1 MADFETFKENYP
13 KLRKAGVSDEEIR
26 QLAKEANFTDAQI
39 NDVINMHNNASQT
52 KAIGEEAPPSTMT
65 TEIPNETPEVSFV
78 GDASQQ
84 PPQQMQ
90 MPGQSQ
96 PNVTTAID
104 EPNTNPSDM
113 QNLEPDKFLV
123 KDDPLYQQMID
134 NLIKYKN
141 QEDVFRQRSV
151 DVLVNDLLAEGNSY
165 EDALQQATEIE
176 KETMKD
182 FNISRYIQN
191 NIYEPESTLD
201 TASRV
206 EKYNVLQRKF
216 NLSDEEAKYWTEKWK
231 EVAPSVLD
239 SAAQAIENFSVGA
252 KQDWYGAL
260 ALGAQLFGFGD
271 SEFAKNAKDKIKQLD
286 AEATKINIER
296 GSKLGAEDFSP
307 VAILEAAATAAITA
321 SSLPASAVLASAA
334 GLGALSGAV
343 YAKGQ
348 GESDS
353 SVAGSAVLGGALPLA
368 IPAVA
373 KVAKVMTD
381 SLKTFLN
388 VEGLYKRDI
397 ALYTQGLT
405 AEEVIRA
412 SNFLSKRGGGTT
424 EIAWLQENS
433 QSWINAGVFRGIS
446 LFLSGH
452 NREQGIVVSNKLA
465 IKKGIQDTLDS
476 LKDANYGLIRDGTET
491 ISSPDFIA
499 ESLIKNI
506 AKAEKNL
513 SHTIKAQ
520 YEHIDSVAENV
531 FTSNRPQILKEVA
544 QSLTEFPSVYSGDK
558 LDKYLGIIGQKI
570 DQFATK
576 TEAQGGIAL
585 KDLMDLQQSIKR
597 DITGQDSSAKLV
609 LSSAN
614 LSINKAKELIIRDA
628 QKALK
633 DTTEELSSAESLMLK
648 KLTTLH
654 EEIAKANE
662 MYKHKLD
669 IFKKGKLKDFLKTKS
684 GSPEATE
691 LVNEIIDKGKIS
703 DIAKL
708 EYIYANTDN
717 LKEFEKLGQRYI
729 LNGLREVINITDDTL
744 IPKAVSFVDEL
755 LRNKDLM
762 TAFKIPQATQ
772 DHLTDL
778 SRAIKA
784 AKRMEHFYGAPH
796 LSQNSFAGRLVYLAS
811 NFLDVVRNI
820 VTSKVYHGDE
830 LERLIH
836 AAKKFEI
843 PTEQEIKAWNQQKI
857 KRDAMKWN
865 FMGMGL
871 NLNSNQGQE

>member
-13 KLRKAGVSDEEIR
+13 KLREAGVSDEEIR

-52 KAIGEEAPPSTMT
+52 KVIVEEAQPSTMT

-84 PPQQMQ
+84 PPQQMP

-96 PNVTTAID
+96 PNVTQSID
-104 EPNTNPSDM
+104 EPGNPSDM
-113 QNLEPDKFLV
+113 TSLEPDKFLV

-353 SVAGSAVLGGALPLA
+353 SVVGSAVLGGALPLA

-388 VEGLYKRDI
+388 VKGLYKRDI

-412 SNFLSKRGGGTT
+412 SNFLSERGGGTT
-424 EIAWLQENS
+424 EIAWVAKNS
-433 QSWINAGVFRGIS
+433 QSWVNAGAFRAVG
-446 LFLSGH
+446 LFLSGRGTESRIVAN
-452 NREQGIVVSNKLA
+452 NRDAIVQGV
-465 IKKGIQDTLDS
+465 QDTINMMKTIDKEI
-476 LKDANYGLIRDGTET
+476 LKNSEGIDFDTFITEN
-491 ISSPDFIA
+491 
-499 ESLIKNI
+499 LIKNI
-506 AKAEKNL
+506 KQAEKNL
-513 SHTIKAQ
+513 SHQIKEQ
-520 YEHIDSVAENV
+520 YKNIDNVASNI
-531 FTSNRPQILKEVA
+531 FTPERKQVLEDIAKGVKELSEA
-544 QSLTEFPSVYSGDK
+544 YPGDR
-558 LDKYLGIIGQKI
+558 LHNYIELVGQK
-570 DQFATK
+570 FNHFSGR
-576 TEAQGGIAL
+576 TELQGGVTL

-597 DITGQDSSAKLV
+597 DIQSKDADAQRILAIT
-609 LSSAN
+609 N
-614 LSINKAKELIIRDA
+614 LNINKVKQSMIDDATAVLQAKGGNEVTAADGEMLLKLKNFNQDIETANNTYKQKIDIFEADHIKKMLRVESTSPQATDYVADLIDSG
-628 QKALK
+628 
-633 DTTEELSSAESLMLK
+633 D
-648 KLTTLH
+648 LTTL
-654 EEIAKANE
+654 N
-662 MYKHKLD
+662 M
-669 IFKKGKLKDFLKTKS
+669 LKTIYTLS
-684 GSPEATE
+684 G
-691 LVNEIIDKGKIS
+691 
-703 DIAKL
+703 
-708 EYIYANTDN
+708 N
-717 LKEFEKLGQRYI
+717 LKEFQLVGQRYV
-729 LNGLREVINITDDTL
+729 LNGLKNTINITDNTL
-744 IPKAVSFVDEL
+744 FPKAESFIDKFLANTDLIKTFEL
-755 LRNKDLM
+755 P
-762 TAFKIPQATQ
+762 AQTQ
-772 DHLTDL
+772 THLLDL

-784 AKRMEHFYGAPH
+784 AKRMAVFSSSPH
-796 LSQNSFAGRLVYLAS
+796 LSQNSFAGRIVYLAS

-843 PTEQEIKAWNQQKI
+843 PTEQEIKTWNQQKI

>member
-1 MADFETFKENYP
+1 MADIETFRERYQELLDANIP
-13 KLRKAGVSDEEIR
+13 REVIR
-26 QLAKEANFTDAQI
+26 QQARGAGFTDDEINSVMNPQPSDPSSPIQTDIITNNSPKQPHVVPEDNQNVNTQLQKQAVNMEPKVKSLEERPLETNKFLGKNTQFYQQI
-39 NDVINMHNNASQT
+39 IDQLMEHKNN
-52 KAIGEEAPPSTMT
+52 ED
-65 TEIPNETPEVSFV
+65 SF
-78 GDASQQ
+78 QQ
-84 PPQQMQ
+84 
-90 MPGQSQ
+90 
-96 PNVTTAID
+96 TAIEKLTNNLVRKGKSYD
-104 EPNTNPSDM
+104 E
-113 QNLEPDKFLV
+113 
-123 KDDPLYQQMID
+123 
-134 NLIKYKN
+134 
-141 QEDVFRQRSV
+141 
-151 DVLVNDLLAEGNSY
+151 
-165 EDALQQATEIE
+165 ALKQATDRA
-176 KETMKD
+176 KETMKN

-201 TASRV
+201 TPSRV
-206 EKYNVLQRKF
+206 EKYNLLQRKF
-216 NLSDEEAKYWTEKWK
+216 NLSDEEANYWTEKWK

-286 AEATKINIER
+286 AETTKINIER

-424 EIAWLQENS
+424 EIAWLQKNS

-446 LFLSGH
+446 LFLSG
-452 NREQGIVVSNKLA
+452 RDAEQKIVINNKLA
-465 IKKGIQDTLDS
+465 IKKGIQDTL
-476 LKDANYGLIRDGTET
+476 KDFNASNYAVTRDASGM
-491 ISSPDFIA
+491 IQLQDAIA
-499 ESLIKNI
+499 ESLVNNI

-513 SHTIKAQ
+513 SHAIRAQ
-520 YEHIDSVAENV
+520 YEYIDSVAENV
-531 FTSNRPQILKEVA
+531 FAPNRAQILEEVS
-544 QSLTEFPSVYSGDK
+544 QSLKEFPSVYPEDK
-558 LDKYLGIIGQKI
+558 LDKYLELIGKKL
-570 DQFATK
+570 DQFSAR
-576 TEAQGGIAL
+576 TESQGGIVL

-597 DITGQDSSAKLV
+597 DITSKESPAKLA
-609 LSSAN
+609 LSAAN
-614 LSINKAKELIIRDA
+614 LSINKAKEAIIRDA
-628 QKALK
+628 QTALMANG
-633 DTTEELSSAESLMLK
+633 ELSSAESLMLH

-654 EEIAKANE
+654 EEISKANE
-662 MYKHKLD
+662 MYKQKIEMFNKD
-669 IFKKGKLKDFLKTKS
+669 KLKNFLRLKTN
-684 GSPEATE
+684 SPEATE
-691 LVNEIIDKGKIS
+691 LLNEIINKGEIS
-703 DIAKL
+703 DIKKL
-708 EYIYANTDN
+708 EYIYASTDN
-717 LKEFEKLGQRYI
+717 LKEFDKLGQRYI
-729 LNGLREVINITDDTL
+729 LNGLRDVINETDNT
-744 IPKAVSFVDEL
+744 ISPKAVSFVDAL
-755 LRNKDLM
+755 LRDKNLM
-762 TAFKIPQATQ
+762 TAFNIPPATQ
-772 DHLTDL
+772 SHLTDL

-843 PTEQEIKAWNQQKI
+843 PTEQEIKTWNQQKI

>member
-13 KLRKAGVSDEEIR
+13 KLREAGVSDEEIR
-26 QLAKEANFTDAQI
+26 QLAKEANFTEAQI
-39 NDVINMHNNASQT
+39 NDVMNMYNTTPQT
-52 KAIGEEAPPSTMT
+52 KSIVEEAQPSTMT

-84 PPQQMQ
+84 PPQQMP

-96 PNVTTAID
+96 PNVTPSID
-104 EPNTNPSDM
+104 EPGNPSDM
-113 QNLEPDKFLV
+113 TSLESDKFLV
-123 KDDPLYQQMID
+123 KDAPLYQQMID

-151 DVLVNDLLAEGNSY
+151 DVLVNDLLAEGKSY

-412 SNFLSKRGGGTT
+412 SNFLSVRGGVTT
-424 EIAWLQENS
+424 EIAWLQANS
-433 QSWINAGVFRGIS
+433 QSWVNAGVFRGIS
-446 LFLSGH
+446 LFLSG
-452 NREQGIVVSNKLA
+452 RKAEQGIVVNNKLA
-465 IKKGIQDTLDS
+465 IKKGIQDTLNDF
-476 LKDANYGLIRDGTET
+476 KDVNYSVTRDASGM
-491 ISSPDFIA
+491 IQLQDAIA
-499 ESLIKNI
+499 ESLVNNI

-513 SHTIKAQ
+513 SHAIRAQ
-520 YEHIDSVAENV
+520 YEYIDSVAENV
-531 FTSNRPQILKEVA
+531 FAPNRAQILEEVS
-544 QSLTEFPSVYSGDK
+544 QSLKEFPSVYPEDK
-558 LDKYLGIIGQKI
+558 LDKYLELIGKKL
-570 DQFATK
+570 DQFSAR
-576 TEAQGGIAL
+576 TESQGGIVL

-597 DITGQDSSAKLV
+597 DITGKDSSAKLA
-609 LSSAN
+609 LSAAN
-614 LSINKAKELIIRDA
+614 LSINKAKESIIRDA
-628 QKALK
+628 QTALMANG
-633 DTTEELSSAESLMLK
+633 ELSSAESLMLH

-654 EEIAKANE
+654 EEISKANE
-662 MYKHKLD
+662 MYKQKIEMFNKD
-669 IFKKGKLKDFLKTKS
+669 KLKDFLRTKTN
-684 GSPEATE
+684 SPEATK
-691 LVNEIIDKGKIS
+691 LINEIINKGEIS
-703 DIAKL
+703 DIKKL
-708 EYIYANTDN
+708 EYIYESTDN
-717 LKEFEKLGQRYI
+717 LKEFDKLGQRYI
-729 LNGLREVINITDDTL
+729 LNGLRDVINETDDT
-744 IPKAVSFVDEL
+744 ISPKAVSFVDAL
-755 LRNKDLM
+755 LRDKDLM
-762 TAFKIPQATQ
+762 TAFNIPQATQ

-796 LSQNSFAGRLVYLAS
+796 LSQNSFAGRIVYLAS

-843 PTEQEIKAWNQQKI
+843 PTEQEIKTWNQQKI

>member
-13 KLRKAGVSDEEIR
+13 KLREAGVSDEEIR
-26 QLAKEANFTDAQI
+26 QLAKEANFTEAQI
-39 NDVINMHNNASQT
+39 NDVMNMYNTTSQT
-52 KAIGEEAPPSTMT
+52 KAIVAEAQPSTMT

-84 PPQQMQ
+84 PPQQMP
-90 MPGQSQ
+90 MSGQSQ
-96 PNVTTAID
+96 PNVTPSID
-104 EPNTNPSDM
+104 EPGNPSDM
-113 QNLEPDKFLV
+113 TSLEPDKFLV

-373 KVAKVMTD
+373 KIAKVMTD

-412 SNFLSKRGGGTT
+412 SKFLSERGGVTT
-424 EIAWLQENS
+424 EIAWLQANS
-433 QSWINAGVFRGIS
+433 QSWVNAGVFRGIS
-446 LFLSGH
+446 LFLSG
-452 NREQGIVVSNKLA
+452 RKAEQGIVTNNRLA
-465 IKKGIQDTLDS
+465 IQKGIQDTLNDF
-476 LKDANYGLIRDGTET
+476 KDVNYSVTRDASGR
-491 ISSPDFIA
+491 IQLQDVIA
-499 ESLIKNI
+499 ESLVNNI

-513 SHTIKAQ
+513 SHAIRAQ
-520 YEHIDSVAENV
+520 YEYIDSVAENV
-531 FTSNRPQILKEVA
+531 FAPNRAQILEEVS
-544 QSLTEFPSVYSGDK
+544 QSLKEFPSVYAEDK
-558 LDKYLGIIGQKI
+558 LDKYLELIGKKL
-570 DQFATK
+570 DQFSAR
-576 TEAQGGIAL
+576 TESQGGIVL

-597 DITGQDSSAKLV
+597 DITSKDSSAKLA
-609 LSSAN
+609 LSAAN
-614 LSINKAKELIIRDA
+614 LSINKAKESIIRDA
-628 QKALK
+628 QTALMANG
-633 DTTEELSSAESLMLK
+633 ELSSAESLMLH

-654 EEIAKANE
+654 EEISKANE
-662 MYKHKLD
+662 MYKQKIEMFNKD
-669 IFKKGKLKDFLKTKS
+669 KLKNFLRTKTN
-684 GSPEATE
+684 SPEATK
-691 LVNEIIDKGKIS
+691 LINEIINKGEIS
-703 DIAKL
+703 DIKKL
-708 EYIYANTDN
+708 EYIYESTDN
-717 LKEFEKLGQRYI
+717 LKEFDKLGQRYI
-729 LNGLREVINITDDTL
+729 LNGLRDVINETDDT
-744 IPKAVSFVDEL
+744 ISPKAVSFVDEL

-762 TAFKIPQATQ
+762 TAFNIPQATQ
-772 DHLTDL
+772 AHLTDL

-784 AKRMEHFYGAPH
+784 AKRMEQFYGAPH

-820 VTSKVYHGDE
+820 VTSKVYHGNE

-843 PTEQEIKAWNQQKI
+843 PTEQEIKTWNQQKI